1 MRWLIQRHGWFRRLL
16 KYAEIIRHWTDR
28 AQSR

>member
-1 MRWLIQRHGWFRRLL
+1 MQRHGWFSRLL
-16 KYAEIIRHWTDR
+16 KHAEIIRHWTDR